1 MYGRTFESMYTGSMR
16 GSGAMMFAVW
26 GYVLTHQQGNRDR
39 SYFTVELNAE
49 IVAFLIGESEEEV
62 ALTIE
67 KCCQPDPESRSQ
79 EKEGRRLVKLGPYL
93 YEVVNGPYYDKLK
106 REVDKREGDR
116 IRQER
121 ARQKKANGSTGNNG
135 IQHDLW
141 DDAENIYDLYPRKVG
156 KKPAIQKIAA
166 AIKQF
171 GVQKVM
177 EATKI
182 FASAWVGATD
192 LNFCP
197 HPATWFGQH
206 RFNDDP
212 ATWVRAEGKK
222 VPESNQ
228 IKETI
233 HVPSL

>member
-1 MYGRTFESMYTGSMR
+1 MR
-16 GSGAMMFAVW
+16 GTGAMMFAIW

-49 IVAFLIGESEEEV
+49 IVAFLIGESESEV

-106 REVDKREGDR
+106 REVDKRESDR
-116 IRQER
+116 VRQER
-121 ARQKKANGSTGNNG
+121 ARRKKENSSTGNNG
-135 IQHDLW
+135 ERDLW
-141 DDAENIYDLYPRKVG
+141 AEAENVYDLYPRKVG

-171 GVQKVM
+171 GVEKVTD
-177 EATKI
+177 ATKL
-182 FASAWVGATD
+182 FAAAWIGTTE

-197 HPATWFGQH
+197 HPATWYGQH

-212 ATWVRAEGKK
+212 ATWARAETKK
-222 VPESNQ
+222 APEASQ
-228 IKETI
+228 IQETI
-233 HVPSL
+233 QVPSI

>member
-1 MYGRTFESMYTGSMR
+1 MYTGSMR
-16 GSGAMMFAVW
+16 GTGAMMFAIW

-49 IVAFLIGESEEEV
+49 IVGFLIGESESEV

-106 REVDKREGDR
+106 REVDKRESDR
-116 IRQER
+116 VRQER
-121 ARQKKANGSTGNNG
+121 ARRKKENSSTGNNG
-135 IQHDLW
+135 ERDLW
-141 DDAENIYDLYPRKVG
+141 AEAENVYDLYPRKVG

-171 GVQKVM
+171 GVEKVTD
-177 EATKI
+177 ATKL
-182 FASAWVGATD
+182 FAAAWIGTTD

-197 HPATWFGQH
+197 HPATWYGQH

-212 ATWVRAEGKK
+212 ATWARAETKK
-222 VPESNQ
+222 APEASQ
-228 IKETI
+228 IQETI
-233 HVPSL
+233 QVPSI